1 LIHGPEHA
9 ILGSKLKHSP
19 PLEIT
24 MKDVGD
30 KCVYCGVDT
39 SYGSGN
45 FVNRIPAGT
54 ETEEGYMCPNCQ
66 MVECDE
72 CGMDTLDYEMKPEG
86 GVICSDCYDESPCP
100 DDDDYP

>member
-1 LIHGPEHA
+1 
-9 ILGSKLKHSP
+9 
-19 PLEIT
+19 

-72 CGMDTLDYEMKPEG
+72 CGRDTLDYSMKPEG
-86 GVICSDCYDESPCP
+86 GVICSDCSDPCP
-100 DDDDYP
+100 DDDDYPCSECGEPTDNGYDDGVCCQCLGEC